1 MCYLFLFRLWSFQ
14 RRTSLCPRSMRNS
27 SPGLLPW
34 PLYCSVWDTIWN
46 IETHKDDYSSS
57 SGRLPVWNVG
67 RACFKKNLS
76 LHISSAE
83 LIYKKVTFFTLK
95 HFYLSIK
102 ISDDLFS
109 NDAIYPSKIFKWP
122 VLVVHLTFYSYI
134 HIPVFYFFVVH
145 HYKNSLSSLHNYF
158 RSSLHI
164 FVHHCTI
171 CTSLRVKQDMDVGQ
185 WTVLQKPSI
194 YPSNFSVDLFPNDA
208 IYPSKIC
215 KWPFLVVLHLT
226 FYSCIP
232 VFVTRYMKMYH
243 KSAYGFARNRAQRLR
258 GISYQIGAI
267 GIFSR
272 RQA

>member
-1 MCYLFLFRLWSFQ
+1 MTSLLLSMRHNLKHWNPQRRLQQQQRSCTSVECWQSMFQEKFITAHFERRINLQKSDLFYPKTFLFIHQNFW
-14 RRTSLCPRSMRNS
+14 
-27 SPGLLPW
+27 
-34 PLYCSVWDTIWN
+34 
-46 IETHKDDYSSS
+46 
-57 SGRLPVWNVG
+57 
-67 RACFKKNLS
+67 
-76 LHISSAE
+76 
-83 LIYKKVTFFTLK
+83 
-95 HFYLSIK
+95 
-102 ISDDLFS
+102 
-109 NDAIYPSKIFKWP
+109 WP
-122 VLVVHLTFYSYI
+122 VLVVHLITFYSYI
-134 HIPVFYFFVVH
+134 HIQVFYFFVVH

-243 KSAYGFARNRAQRLR
+243 KSAYGFARNRAQRRL